1 MWRTR
6 LSALRELEYNLSL
19 AMADCHHQ
27 DLLQISKRRRV
38 RLQALWQL
46 QNQLPL
52 QVMAETRL
60 HDRLQMLVGRRV

>member
-6 LSALRELEYNLSL
+6 LSALREPEYNLSL
-19 AMADCHHQ
+19 AMADFHHQ
-27 DLLQISKRRRV
+27 DHLQISKRRRL